1 MGRKKIYITSL
12 QKKIQQQ
19 KNYKK
24 WYLKKKF
31 NFILINDN
39 DCVIKSVR
47 FNILFDFN
55 NCIEYKM

>member
-39 DCVIKSVR
+39 DYVIKSIR

>member
-39 DCVIKSVR
+39 DYIIKSVR